1 MQAVTLGKGEG
12 WLAEAAAS
20 MPFGRLL
27 NPDDVARLS
36 LFLLSDAS
44 EPMSGALIDYTQNVF
59 GGLD

>member
-1 MQAVTLGKGEG
+1 
-12 WLAEAAAS
+12 LAAAEAS

-44 EPMSGALIDYTQNVF
+44 DPMTGALIDYTQNVF